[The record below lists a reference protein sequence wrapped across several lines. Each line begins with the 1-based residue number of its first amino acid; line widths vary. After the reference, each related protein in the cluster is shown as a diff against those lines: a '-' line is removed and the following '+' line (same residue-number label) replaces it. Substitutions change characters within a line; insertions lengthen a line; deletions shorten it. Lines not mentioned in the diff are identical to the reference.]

1 MNITHR
7 IIPQTRVL
15 EIEFNQDD
23 VLKAIKK
30 HQIDNLAELAG
41 HFNCRTNEQQAQVF
55 YNLLT
60 GNQGWFDAAIE
71 AAGIPWIATP
81 FTNDECVSVIEEF
94 PWIFFN
100 DNNAPTGPYLSEL
113 PSDPDHLVVKFAYSH
128 NTYKPTLDSVKILS
142 NLGVAKLNAA
152 LNR

>member
-15 EIEFNQDD
+15 EIEFNRDD

-60 GNQGWFDAAIE
+60 GNQGWFDSAIE
-71 AAGIPWIATP
+71 SAGIPWIDTP
-81 FTNDECVSVIEEF
+81 KTDDECVSLIEEF
-94 PWIFFN
+94 PMIFFT
-100 DNNAPTGPYLSEL
+100 DNISPYLTAKYL
-113 PSDPDHLVVKFAYSH
+113 PTDPSLLVVRYAYTF
-128 NTYKPTLDSVKILS
+128 NTYKQVLGSDKILS
-142 NLGVAKLNAA
+142 NLGIKNE
-152 LNR
+152 